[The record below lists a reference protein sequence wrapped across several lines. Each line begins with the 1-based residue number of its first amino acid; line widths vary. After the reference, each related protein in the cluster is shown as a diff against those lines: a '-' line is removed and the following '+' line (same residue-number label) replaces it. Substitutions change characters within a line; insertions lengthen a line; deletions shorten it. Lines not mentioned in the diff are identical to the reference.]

1 MRMGLGSTALAT
13 LLLASAAPAAAQ
25 SIEATRHYEIPA
37 GPLDRALREF
47 ARQSGQQI
55 LYPAALV
62 AGRRSPGLSGDYGP
76 ESALA
81 ALLRDTGLV
90 HRRSRPNV
98 FILHDA
104 ASAGPLDETAQI
116 TELEAIVVTGSYIRG
131 ASSPSPVTVLTRDDM
146 DRRGMGTL
154 AGALATLPQNFAGAA
169 HEGSSGT
176 GADRS
181 FSNIA
186 YATGLNLRGLGA
198 DATLVLVNGRR
209 LSGTGVAGDFAD
221 ISSIPASAVQ
231 RVDVLLDGASAL
243 YGSDAVAGVVNVVLR
258 DRFEGQETR
267 LRAGAA
273 TEGGAAERLFSH
285 TLGRDW
291 SSGGFVLSYEYY
303 HRGEVAAEDRHLTA
317 SADLRRFGGSDWREL
332 YSVPG
337 NIVRF
342 GPNGMEPAFAIPVGQ
357 PGIGLSSSDFLP
369 GETNLANQNEGRWFL
384 PRQDRHSLFAAGRQ
398 AIGSNLQLDGELR
411 FSDRRFET
419 RSYADVALLTIT
431 DANPYFVSPDG
442 SSFSDIAYSFARD
455 LGPGLDD
462 GRTRSLGG
470 AFSVSTV
477 IRDWN
482 VEAYVSGARETVD
495 LRSSNRVN
503 QTFLSE
509 ALGTTPDAH
518 STAFSTAVDGFF
530 NPYGDPAANS
540 RAILDFISSGYSETH
555 NRSTVTSFNLKADG
569 VVLDLPGGPLKMA
582 FGVDG
587 RREVF
592 QPSTVNFF
600 YGSTPPPATPRRYE
614 RDIAAAFVEARL
626 PVIGPD
632 NARLGVRRL
641 ELSVA
646 GRAERYEDVGS
657 TANPKVGLLYE
668 PVEGLMF
675 RTSYGESFRAPALP
689 ELNGRYQL
697 APTVVSDGT
706 NDVIAIVQYGGNPA
720 LAPETSRSTTLG
732 FTWTPPRT
740 PGLRFEANWFRIDFS
755 NRISQPASESIGAA
769 LIDPALASFVTR
781 VTPATNAADLTLIQS
796 LLDEPGNLLPDIFP
810 AASYGAVIDA
820 RYVNAA
826 SLVVEGVDLSAA
838 YRFNLASGALD
849 LSGSATY
856 LDRYDR
862 RVTPTSASE
871 ALVDTPHFPTSWRGR
886 AGAQWSGDGISL
898 GLHANH
904 VGGSRDP
911 ISGQAVGDWLT
922 FDGQAR
928 LDFSSGRRSDRDLS
942 LVLNVLNL
950 FNEEPPFYDAS
961 RGIGFDAA
969 NTNVLGRQV
978 SLQLTRRW

>member
-1 MRMGLGSTALAT
+1 MRMGLGSTSLAA
-13 LLLASAAPAAAQ
+13 LLLASAPAAAQ
-25 SIEATRHYEIPA
+25 SVEPVRRYEIPA
-37 GPLDRALREF
+37 GPLDHALREF

-62 AGRRSPGLSGDYGP
+62 AGLKSPGLSGAYSP
-76 ESALA
+76 ERALSAL
-81 ALLRDTGLV
+81 LHDTGLV

-98 FILHDA
+98 FVLHNPADA
-104 ASAGPLDETAQI
+104 AGVDAAQV

-146 DRRGMGTL
+146 DRRGMATVAGTL
-154 AGALATLPQNFAGAA
+154 AALPQNFAGAA
-169 HEGSSGT
+169 HEGSAGT

-221 ISSIPASAVQ
+221 ISNIPTSAVE

-273 TEGGAAERLFSH
+273 TDGGVSERLFSH

-291 SSGGFVLSYEYY
+291 SSGGFVFSYEYH
-303 HRGEVAAEDRHLTA
+303 HRGELAAGDRRLTA

-342 GPNGMEPAFAIPVGQ
+342 GPNGIEPAFAIPAGQ
-357 PGIGLSSSDFLP
+357 PGVGLAPSDFRA

-398 AIGSNLQLDGELR
+398 ALSETLQLNGELR

-419 RSYADVALLTIT
+419 RSYADVALLTVT
-431 DANPYFVSPDG
+431 DANPHFVSPDG
-442 SSFSDIAYSFARD
+442 SSFSDIAYSFARE

-470 AFSVSTV
+470 ALGLSAE
-477 IRDWN
+477 IRDWT
-482 VEAYVSGARETVD
+482 VEAYVSGARETLD
-495 LRSSNRVN
+495 LRSRNRVN

-509 ALGTTPDAH
+509 ALGTTPDDP
-518 STAFSTAVDGFF
+518 STPFSTAVDGFF

-540 RAILDFISSGYSETH
+540 QAMLDFIGSGYSETR

-569 VVLDLPGGPLKMA
+569 GVVDLPGGPLKMA

-592 QPSTVNFF
+592 RPRTVNVF
-600 YGSTPPPATPRRYE
+600 YGVTPPPASPRRYE

-626 PVIGPD
+626 PLIGAD
-632 NARLGVRRL
+632 DARPGLRRL
-641 ELSVA
+641 ELSIA
-646 GRAERYEDVGS
+646 ARAEHYEDVGS
-657 TANPKVGLLYE
+657 TTNPKVGVLYA
-668 PVEGLMF
+668 PVEGLLF
-675 RTSYGESFRAPALP
+675 RASYGESFRAPALP

-697 APTVVSDGT
+697 APTIVSDGT

-720 LAPETSRSTTLG
+720 LAPETSQSTTIG
-732 FTWTPPRT
+732 FTWTPPRA
-740 PGLRFEANWFRIDFS
+740 PGLRIEANGFSIDFT
-755 NRISQPASESIGAA
+755 NRISQPASENIGAA
-769 LIDPALASFVTR
+769 LIDPALAPFVTR
-781 VTPATNAADLTLIQS
+781 VSPTTNADDLALIQS
-796 LLDEPGNLLPDIFP
+796 LLAEPGNLLPDIFP

-826 SLVVEGVDLSAA
+826 SLVVEGVDLSVAH
-838 YRFNLASGALD
+838 RFDLAGGALD
-849 LSGSATY
+849 LSGMVTY
-856 LDRYDR
+856 LSRYDR
-862 RVTPTSASE
+862 RVTPASASE
-871 ALVDTPHFPTSWRGR
+871 TLVDTPHFPTSWRGR
-886 AGAQWSGDGISL
+886 AGAFWSRDGLSL

-911 ISGQAVGDWLT
+911 ISGRSIADWRT

-928 LDFSSGRRSDRDLS
+928 LDFSSGRGSDRDLS
-942 LVLNVLNL
+942 LTLNVLNL
-950 FNEEPPFYDAS
+950 FNAEPPFYDAS

-969 NTNVLGRQV
+969 NANVLGRQV